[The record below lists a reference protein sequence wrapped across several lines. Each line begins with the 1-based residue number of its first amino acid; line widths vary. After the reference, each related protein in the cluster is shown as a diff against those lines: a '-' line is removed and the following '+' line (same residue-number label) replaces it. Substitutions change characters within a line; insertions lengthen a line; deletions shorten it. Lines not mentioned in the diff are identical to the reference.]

1 MQLSGRNSSLL
12 VDNNEQFP
20 TQQSMVQ
27 EIDPNKFQEV
37 SQIAHEQFT
46 SLPRHISEVDDE
58 DCYSDDDEDDSD
70 MHMDGTF
77 SFPDDNKAN
86 MAQTMKVTVLESEL
100 PAGLQFSDQLN
111 TEKNQVV
118 KAVTDQRKNESKT
131 NNQIL
136 FEASDIKI
144 GELKTTNE
152 EEDQCEAIEL
162 ISDNTSKE
170 EVLK

>member
-1 MQLSGRNSSLL
+1 
-12 VDNNEQFP
+12 
-20 TQQSMVQ
+20 
-27 EIDPNKFQEV
+27 
-37 SQIAHEQFT
+37 
-46 SLPRHISEVDDE
+46 
-58 DCYSDDDEDDSD
+58 
-70 MHMDGTF
+70 MDGTF

-111 TEKNQVV
+111 IEKNQVV
-118 KAVTDQRKNESKT
+118 KAVTDQRKNESNT